1 MNKKW
6 LEAEMKRYG
15 DTGSTLAEAL
25 GISEATLSRK
35 KNGESDF
42 TRGEMAVIKNRYNL
56 TADSIH
62 PDRKEILPAPGR
74 RLPAGNDCRPA
85 KRTGG
90 EAGGHDPR
98 FPGRGHLGDGTV
110 R

>member
-1 MNKKW
+1 MNKRY

-25 GISEATLSRK
+25 GISEVTLSRK

-56 TADSIH
+56 TAELVDVIFFTDS
-62 PDRKEILPAPGR
+62 LS
-74 RLPAGNDCRPA
+74 
-85 KRTGG
+85 
-90 EAGGHDPR
+90 
-98 FPGRGHLGDGTV
+98 
-110 R
+110 

>member
-25 GISEATLSRK
+25 GISEVTLSRK

-56 TADSIH
+56 TAELVDVIFFT
-62 PDRKEILPAPGR
+62 EQ
-74 RLPAGNDCRPA
+74 
-85 KRTGG
+85 
-90 EAGGHDPR
+90 
-98 FPGRGHLGDGTV
+98 
-110 R
+110 